1 MRCIKVLTQQY
12 TDLEARGLLIPGERT
27 IEDERLNQKEMN
39 KAGGAVYKKCPEDK
53 PYFDGN

>member
-1 MRCIKVLTQQY
+1 VLTQQY